1 MTAVANRPAKVA
13 SGKQGAAHRRKVF
26 AAAYLSNGENKTKA
40 AIEAGFSERSAH
52 TQGCMLFKHPEVQ
65 ALIAQHQSKVISELD
80 ITVERILKERA
91 RLAFFNARKLFDD
104 KGRIK
109 RVDELDEDTAA
120 AIAGLE
126 VDENGYLKKLR
137 LADKNASLTAL
148 EKFKGLQAPE
158 SDKAPSETRGPTDLI
173 EAARI
178 VAFALAAGTQALE
191 LANKVKKQPS
201 SESSG
206 LVIDQ
211 G

>member
-1 MTAVANRPAKVA
+1 MTAVANRPAKA
-13 SGKQGAAHRRKVF
+13 DKDHKIKVF
-26 AAAYLSNGENKTKA
+26 VATYLSNGENATKA
-40 AIEAGFSERSAH
+40 ALAAGYSAKSAH
-52 TQGCMLFKHPEVQ
+52 VFGCNLLKNVKVQ
-65 ALIAQHQSKVISELD
+65 ALIAEHQSKVVSELD

-109 RVDELDEDTAA
+109 RIDELDDDTAA

-126 VDENGYLKKLR
+126 VDEHGYLKKLR

-211 G
+211 S